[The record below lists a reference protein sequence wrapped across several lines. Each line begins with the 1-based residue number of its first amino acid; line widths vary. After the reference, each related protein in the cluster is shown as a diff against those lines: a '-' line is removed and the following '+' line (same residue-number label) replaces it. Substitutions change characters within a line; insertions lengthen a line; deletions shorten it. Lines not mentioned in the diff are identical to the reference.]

1 MNEKGFCKA
10 KYTII
15 QTEKQP
21 REWEKIFSY
30 YTTERRLES
39 KIYKEIKTLAIKEI
53 IHLKIELVYKQRILN
68 RGNSNS

>member
-15 QTEKQP
+15 HTEKQP

-30 YTTERRLES
+30 YTTKRRLTS

-53 IHLKIELVYKQRILN
+53 IHLKIGLVYKQKILN
-68 RGNSNS
+68 RGNSNG

>member
-15 QTEKQP
+15 QTEQQP
-21 REWEKIFSY
+21 RKWEKIFSY
-30 YTTERRLES
+30 YTTKRKLTS

-53 IHLKIELVYKQRILN
+53 IQLKIELIYKQRILN
-68 RGNSNS
+68 RGNSNG